1 MVKYQFS
8 LTHYSIFQEVVAF
21 QTVKENFV
29 KKSKIKVKSRAGNVD
44 TQIQCLSRTE
54 PWSLSK
60 KPSSVANSTTGMW
73 RKKNNKFQFIL
84 GYMVSST
91 PA

>member
-54 PWSLSK
+54 PWSLS
-60 KPSSVANSTTGMW
+60 STTETKHQARW
-73 RKKNNKFQFIL
+73 QIPPL
-84 GYMVSST
+84 GCGEKRITSFSSSLAT
-91 PA
+91 W

>member
-44 TQIQCLSRTE
+44 TQIQCFVSHRTLV
-54 PWSLSK
+54 SLQETKLGGKFHHWDVEK
-60 KPSSVANSTTGMW
+60 KE
-73 RKKNNKFQFIL
+73 
-84 GYMVSST
+84 
-91 PA
+91 

>member
-8 LTHYSIFQEVVAF
+8 LTRYSIFQEVVAF

-54 PWSLSK
+54 PWSLS
-60 KPSSVANSTTGMW
+60 STTETKLGGKFHHW
-73 RKKNNKFQFIL
+73 DVEKKE
-84 GYMVSST
+84 
-91 PA
+91 